1 MTETHTPAAE
11 WIRDPAFLRALRSD
25 AGPRIGLDTEFIRER
40 TYWPVLALVQISTAE
55 RILLVDP
62 RVPGIPDALREW
74 LDDASILKVMHSA
87 GEDLIALRQACAAL
101 PAPLFDTQTAA
112 ALAGMGAGLGY
123 QALVREITGV
133 ELAKGETRTDW
144 LQRPLTPAQCDYAAD
159 DVRHLFALH
168 DALGARLHA
177 LGRENWLEQDCALA
191 IDLAREYRA
200 DPWPHL
206 GVRAAQV
213 LDRPAQTR
221 LMRLLRWRDRRAVER
236 DMPRNWVIAPEL
248 AIDLA
253 RIDPADRDA
262 VSALLARTPKAPQ
275 SLADAITQ
283 ALSTAVDDE
292 AGMPLVIDD
301 RNRDRRQLQAL
312 QAVVAKRSSELG
324 LPDGVLASRRI
335 LQAWQDTGA
344 WPESVSAWR
353 RSELDALVA
362 TSRST
367 VEAANA

>member
-1 MTETHTPAAE
+1 MTETHAPVAE
-11 WIRDPAFLRALRSD
+11 WIRDPAILSALRNE
-25 AGPRIGLDTEFIRER
+25 AGTRIGIDTEFIRER
-40 TYWPVLALVQISTAE
+40 TYWPVLALVQIATPT

-62 RVPGIPDALREW
+62 RIHGIPEALREW

-87 GEDLIALRQACAAL
+87 GEDLIALRQACGAL

-144 LQRPLTPAQCDYAAD
+144 LQRPLTPAQREYAAD

-168 DALGARLHA
+168 DFLNTRLRE
-177 LGRENWLEQDCALA
+177 LGRQEWLEQDCALA
-191 IDLAREYRA
+191 IDLARVHRA

-221 LMRLLRWRDRRAVER
+221 LLRLLRWRDRRAVER
-236 DMPRNWVIAPEL
+236 DLPRNWVIAPEL
-248 AIDLA
+248 AIELA
-253 RIDPADRDA
+253 RIDPVDRET

-275 SLADAITQ
+275 SLVDAITQ
-283 ALSTAVDDE
+283 ALSTAVADE
-292 AGMPLVIDD
+292 VDMPLVIDD
-301 RNRDRRQLQAL
+301 RNRDRKQLQTMQTA
-312 QAVVAKRSSELG
+312 VAKRGSELG
-324 LPDGVLASRRI
+324 LPEGVLASRRI
-335 LQAWQDTGA
+335 LQAWQDNRA
-344 WPESVSAWR
+344 WPETVSAWR
-353 RSELDALVA
+353 RHELDALIGLTTETA
-362 TSRST
+362 D
-367 VEAANA
+367 A

>member
-1 MTETHTPAAE
+1 MNAV
-11 WIRDPAFLRALRSD
+11 WIDHGDALPPPRDRAPL
-25 AGPRIGLDTEFIRER
+25 GLDTEFMRR
-40 TYWPVLALVQISTAE
+40 NTFFPQLALVQAAHAHGRWLI
-55 RILLVDP
+55 DP
-62 RVPGIPDALREW
+62 LAYDAGADLRA
-74 LDDASILKVMHSA
+74 LIAGRACVMHSA
-87 GEDLIALRQACAAL
+87 GEDLEAL
-101 PAPLFDTQTAA
+101 APLLGDAPFDLFDTQIAA
-112 ALAGMGAGLGY
+112 ALCGMGPGLSY
-123 QALVREITGV
+123 QKLVAALLGI
-133 ELAKGETRTDW
+133 AIPKDETRSDW

-168 DALGARLHA
+168 DTLSARL
-177 LGRENWLEQDCALA
+177 RELCRQEWLEQDCALA
-191 IDLAREYRA
+191 IELARAQRA

-236 DMPRNWVIAPEL
+236 DLPRNWVIAPEL

-253 RIDPADRDA
+253 RIDPVDRDA

-275 SLADAITQ
+275 SLADAITH
-283 ALSTAVDDE
+283 ALSTPVADE

-312 QAVVAKRSSELG
+312 QAAVAKRSGELG

-335 LQAWQDTGA
+335 LQAWQDTDA
-344 WPESVSAWR
+344 WPDTVSAWR
-353 RSELDALVA
+353 RRELDALVA
-362 TSRST
+362 APKST
-367 VEAANA
+367 TEAANA